1 MIFNIVTIVIAVVL
15 AAVGV
20 IFAYRK
26 REYGDDVPAA
36 IPIVSSVLAICL
48 LVLSASAAI
57 VPTGYTGVRTTL
69 GQISDQPVH
78 SGFNWKAPIVQS
90 IKLVNNKQQDAQF
103 GGDKIWSETKSR
115 TAIYYANVTVTY
127 QINPDRSAWI
137 YANVSNYKN
146 SLVSENIVASAVKS
160 SSKVLSDTDAT
171 NRSIVEPLIM
181 KIFRLL

>member
-20 IFAYRK
+20 VFAYRK

-78 SGFNWKAPIVQS
+78 SGFRA
-90 IKLVNNKQQDAQF
+90 
-103 GGDKIWSETKSR
+103 
-115 TAIYYANVTVTY
+115 
-127 QINPDRSAWI
+127 
-137 YANVSNYKN
+137 
-146 SLVSENIVASAVKS
+146 
-160 SSKVLSDTDAT
+160 
-171 NRSIVEPLIM
+171 
-181 KIFRLL
+181 